1 MQSLL
6 IFQCKLGHIL
16 RDDSFSGHLGSFLG
30 TVWNAFVYVTEQSY
44 VSFTGVVMLLV
55 AAIMF
60 VPSKISR
67 KRRMLIGV
75 LHVAAHLT
83 AALIL
88 MLLLELGI
96 ETCIQHKLLAT
107 SGQLIRMLFCLFPR
121 YNNVI

>member
-1 MQSLL
+1 M
-6 IFQCKLGHIL
+6 
-16 RDDSFSGHLGSFLG
+16 G
-30 TVWNAFVYVTEQSY
+30 TVWSAFVYITERSY

-67 KRRMLIGV
+67 KRRILIGV

-107 SGQLIRMLFCLFPR
+107 SGQLRMFFC
-121 YNNVI
+121 I